1 MSGCPFHNNP
11 TSNQMPS
18 VMEVLKVSTQ
28 ALHDAAEGHR
38 FQQSLV
44 KGEVSR
50 EHYAAYLGQLFLVH
64 RELESLLRG
73 HTDKVPAIPAVVKAY
88 QYQEPYL
95 LEDLRFYGVH
105 PGSLTPLPATE
116 ALLGE
121 VRERA
126 AKDPLALLGFHYVL
140 EGSNN
145 GNKFIAK
152 ALAKSF
158 GLTGPEGLLY
168 LDPYGDQQRPY
179 WMAFKA
185 DMDAQ
190 GFNPAEMRV
199 MAEAAQAMFQGI
211 GAISAEMGAAVAA

>member
-1 MSGCPFHNNP
+1 MSGCPFHNQG
-11 TSNQMPS
+11 SQAMPS
-18 VMEVLKVSTQ
+18 VMEVLKTSTQ

-50 EHYAAYLGQLFLVH
+50 EQYAAYLGQLLLVH
-64 RELESLLRG
+64 RELESLLRD
-73 HTDKVPAIPAVVKAY
+73 HAEKVPAIPAVVKAY

-95 LEDLRFYGVH
+95 IEDLRFYGVH
-105 PGSLTPLPATE
+105 PASITALTSTE
-116 ALLGE
+116 ALVNE
-121 VRERA
+121 IRDRA

-158 GLTGPEGLLY
+158 GLTGPDGLRY
-168 LDPYGDQQRPY
+168 LDPYADQQRPY

-190 GFNPAEMRV
+190 GFNPGQMRV
-199 MAEAAQAMFQGI
+199 MAEAAQAMFNGI